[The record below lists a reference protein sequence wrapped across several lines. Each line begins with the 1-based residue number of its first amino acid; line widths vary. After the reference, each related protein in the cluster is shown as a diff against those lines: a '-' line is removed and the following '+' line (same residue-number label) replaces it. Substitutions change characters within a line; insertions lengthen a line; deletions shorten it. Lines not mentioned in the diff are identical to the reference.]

1 MNDDTEALL
10 RLIDAVKKAGE
21 EITDSINQGFETIES
36 AILLSDGI
44 EERLRR
50 IADSLDAHTEE
61 TRMINIKRRNNE

>member
-21 EITDSINQGFETIES
+21 EITDSI
-36 AILLSDGI
+36 DGV
-44 EERLRR
+44 EERLRI
-50 IADSLDAHTEE
+50 IADSLDAHTDE